1 MDKVPQA
8 TTQEFALQIFREF
21 MFNTT
26 VNKIH
31 NKSIK
36 KDIRV

>member
-1 MDKVPQA
+1 MDKVLKA
-8 TTQEFALQIFREF
+8 TIQEFALQIFREY
-21 MFNTT
+21 MFNIT

-36 KDIRV
+36 KDIKV